1 MSKIISFRGQ
11 VAIGIEEK
19 LKLSTLDGKT
29 GYKIIKFQIIPFR
42 PGVTSVELISKI
54 YNKSQTGNE
63 TSTVDFT
70 EGDLL
75 AANYYQDNN
84 ADAYPSASDVI
95 FDNSVTNQD
104 IFVYVM
110 CALGSTQPANYYIE
124 LEAFPINDVE
134 ATQLTLQSVRTITSR

>member
-11 VAIGIEEK
+11 VPIGVEEK
-19 LKLSTLDGKT
+19 LNLKTLDGKT
-29 GYKIIKFQIIPFR
+29 AYKIVKFQIMPFR
-42 PGVTSVELISKI
+42 PGVTSVELVSKI
-54 YNKSQTGNE
+54 YSKSQTGNE

-70 EGDLL
+70 EANLL

-95 FDNSVTNQD
+95 FDNSVTNQN

-110 CALGSTQPANYYIE
+110 CALPSTQPVNYYIE
-124 LEAFPINDVE
+124 LEAMSITDIE
-134 ATQLTLQSVRTITSR
+134 ATMLTLKNIRSVTSG